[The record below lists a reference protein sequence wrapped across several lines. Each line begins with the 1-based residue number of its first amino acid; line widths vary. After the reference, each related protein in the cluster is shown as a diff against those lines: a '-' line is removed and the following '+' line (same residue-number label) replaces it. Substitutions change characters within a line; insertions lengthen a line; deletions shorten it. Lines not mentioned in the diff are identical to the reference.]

1 MFVCLFVFFAW
12 LPSLNVSYYSPSL
25 IKRRVVM
32 AIMLRRGRDGQVI
45 RKWYGEYKD
54 EHGKRR
60 VLKLGI
66 VVNGV
71 IPVSLT
77 EQGDP
82 LFEEGRAA
90 AQKALDKFREEAWI
104 KGSVPQIAQRL
115 IEAKTGIHW
124 TDTFLD
130 DFPKTVMNALP
141 ARARG
146 SKWSVRKEKQLV
158 DFAAYARGQGLN
170 TATQVTGLLAKQYL
184 DLQATPD
191 KETGKCVKAGTL
203 KKLRSILA
211 QAFSR
216 VLPPGGVNPFK
227 DLVIDVREGDQTINR
242 TPLSET
248 EVQKLLGVAR
258 TEDPMAYELIVTALC
273 TGLRC
278 GDVCLLKWTS
288 VDFEKNSLT
297 IRTSKTKAEVCLPIL
312 PLLKGVLA
320 ARKKQK
326 SSTTQVFTEAA
337 ALYNKNPAG
346 ITYRV
351 KKLFAKAFAV
361 PPAKDKKTSATPP
374 VKTMSLARVLEHVI
388 RAVSKAPNMTDEKR
402 ERMLNVVRL
411 YAEKSSLRRI
421 EQEDSIPKGTAS
433 GLLTEA
439 QTISKCVF
447 LPTIGIRNKPGYSIK
462 AAVND
467 ATRTQRTV
475 GMRAASTRD
484 FHSLR
489 TTFVT
494 LAISSGIS
502 TDKLRALT
510 GHATVDIVLKHYF
523 RPKGTDFADELTQA
537 MPKVLT
543 APSRI
548 RMPAK
553 AAKPV
558 KTIPPKI
565 VKLLASIKKLTG
577 EEKEM
582 LKNGII

>member
-1 MFVCLFVFFAW
+1 
-12 LPSLNVSYYSPSL
+12 
-25 IKRRVVM
+25 M

-66 VVNGV
+66 VVNGE
-71 IPVSLT
+71 IPASLT

-124 TDTFLD
+124 VDTFLD

-146 SKWSVRKEKQLV
+146 SKWAVRKEKQLV
-158 DFAAYARGQGLN
+158 NFAAYAKGQGLN

-184 DLQATPD
+184 DLQATQD

-216 VLPPGGVNPFK
+216 VLPPGGINPFK
-227 DLVIDVREGDQTINR
+227 DIVIDTQEGDQTINR

-248 EVQKLLGVAR
+248 EVQKLLAVAQ

-288 VDFEKNSLT
+288 VDLKENSLT

-312 PLLKGVLA
+312 PLLRGVLA
-320 ARKKQK
+320 AREKQK
-326 SSTTQVFTEAA
+326 STSRHVFKEAA
-337 ALYNKNPAG
+337 DLYDKNPAG

-361 PPAKDKKTSATPP
+361 PPAKDKDAKKPLAIPP
-374 VKTMSLARVLEHVI
+374 KLVRLADVLDKVFG
-388 RAVSKAPNMTDEKR
+388 AVSKATDITDSKR
-402 ERMLNVVRL
+402 ERMFNVLKL

-433 GLLTEA
+433 GLLKEA
-439 QTISKCVF
+439 QTISKCGF
-447 LPTIGIRNKPGYSIK
+447 LPTSGIRNTPGYSIK

-467 ATRTQRTV
+467 VTRTQRTV

-510 GHATVDIVLKHYF
+510 GHATVDIVLRHYF
-523 RPKGTDFADELTQA
+523 KPKGTDFADELTRS
-537 MPKVLT
+537 MPSVLT
-543 APSRI
+543 ATSRRCI
-548 RMPAK
+548 PVK

-558 KTIPPKI
+558 KVMPKK
-565 VKLLASIKKLTG
+565 VSDLLASIQKKGLNDS
-577 EEKEM
+577 ELQILRE
-582 LKNGII
+582 LI